1 MFGSEKNKCY
11 KFVNCSDMGPQGIL
25 TTCISVK
32 PGQTRG
38 KRLKNFQS
46 IEFCNPCLRSN
57 QSPNLQT
64 AEELFIPTD
73 DFLQGALRLDHFI
86 PLPLDAS
93 AKFDPSAPSSGM
105 VCNLCKKT
113 WHQLMTELPRGHT
126 TCRVSVGWWWIENWR
141 NYNGWATRACPL
153 GLNFLYGVYYW
164 LLNPHIQWPFQ
175 EPIDWRYLPYIRSK
189 NLSYVPPIIY
199 PLFHNILP

>member
-73 DFLQGALRLDHFI
+73 DFLPGALRLLISYHFPWMRQKNSTR
-86 PLPLDAS
+86 PLLLPGWYAIS
-93 AKFDPSAPSSGM
+93 AKRPDIS
-105 VCNLCKKT
+105 
-113 WHQLMTELPRGHT
+113 
-126 TCRVSVGWWWIENWR
+126 
-141 NYNGWATRACPL
+141 
-153 GLNFLYGVYYW
+153 
-164 LLNPHIQWPFQ
+164 
-175 EPIDWRYLPYIRSK
+175 
-189 NLSYVPPIIY
+189 
-199 PLFHNILP
+199 